1 MSFYHKMP
9 ERKFEAKKI
18 DTTAIVMQA
27 GKPIN
32 WKKFTQDNNID
43 LDIYEVREKYD
54 GEYRNH
60 LKYDPEIEAAEIDH
74 TMTLEKVYERNK
86 AIQNQWLNLPEKI
99 RMEFSNDVNE
109 FVDRGQEWLNKKR
122 EEQRAAIKAQKTSIV
137 DEVNA
142 AKTIEQKEKIIEK
155 AMRGENNA

>member
-1 MSFYHKMP
+1 MSFYHKMS
-9 ERKFEAKKI
+9 ERKFKAKKI

-32 WKKFTQDNNID
+32 WKKFTQENNVD

-54 GEYRNH
+54 GEYRNR

-99 RMEFSNDVNE
+99 RMEFNNNVNE

-122 EEQRAAIKAQKTSIV
+122 DEQIKIREQAKEYHMMNKIQKDETKEENKKK
-137 DEVNA
+137 EVN
-142 AKTIEQKEKIIEK
+142 
-155 AMRGENNA
+155 NA

>member
-9 ERKFEAKKI
+9 ERKFKAKKI
-18 DTTAIVMQA
+18 DTTATVMQA

-32 WKKFTQDNNID
+32 WKKFTQENNID

-54 GEYRNH
+54 GEYRNR

-86 AIQNQWLNLPEKI
+86 AIQNQWLNLPEQV
-99 RMEFSNDVNE
+99 RMEFNNDVNE
-109 FVDRGQEWLNKKR
+109 FVDRGQQWLNDRKNEVIKQR
-122 EEQRAAIKAQKTSIV
+122 EEY
-137 DEVNA
+137 ENA
-142 AKTIEQKEKIIEK
+142 VKEEQKKDQELKEK
-155 AMRGENNA
+155 NNA